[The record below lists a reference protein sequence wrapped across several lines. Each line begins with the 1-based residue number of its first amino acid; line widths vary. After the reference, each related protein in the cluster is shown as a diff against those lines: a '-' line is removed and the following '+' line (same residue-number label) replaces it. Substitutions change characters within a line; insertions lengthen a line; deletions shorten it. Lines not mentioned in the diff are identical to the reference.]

1 MALNYKDRFS
11 EWGARVLG
19 PISIGVALLAGL
31 AGSAGAAQD
40 PPVRFRTQIKPI
52 LETHCFSCHNARTHS
67 SGLVLETPEG
77 ILRGGALNGPAVL
90 AGNAEASPLIHY
102 LRGEKQ
108 PAMPLAEPPLPEE
121 EIGLIAAWIDQLPSP
136 ADASQGKGAAW
147 PFTRL
152 KPPAIPAVRNQG
164 WVRNPID
171 ALVLAKLEKQGM
183 QPAPPASR
191 RSLLRRVYFDLIGM
205 PPAPEAMLRFLRNPA
220 EDAYEQEVEKLLRSP
235 HYGERWGR
243 HWLDLVR
250 YADTEGGG
258 PDYPRPHI
266 WRYRD
271 YVIRAF
277 NQDRPYDRFV
287 KEQLAGD
294 LYAVNGA
301 EGKLGL
307 GFLNLGVVGEDSGRQ
322 NLLIDLVTTTGSVF
336 LGLTLECARC
346 HDHKYDP
353 IPTRDYYRN
362 EAFFS
367 SLTLGETD
375 LPFTQY
381 EGPSLYP
388 QAWKQR
394 AEAWQREL
402 DQRQELK
409 KKTTAEFLKRL
420 GKPFHLVGG
429 QDLKDGVVPLNEAG
443 ELKAALRRG
452 VLFSR
457 EERELYRL
465 IERQNTSY
473 GNVSHRDYF
482 KPKVHTAWEI
492 QSRYGGRRPHPAM
505 PTTYILQGGSLE
517 AKGEAVQPGFLS
529 AVGDQFPFES
539 ENPRQNPRQT
549 LAEWIAHPD
558 NPLTA
563 RVMVNRIWQHH
574 FGEGLVRTASD
585 FGRNGSGTLH
595 PELIDFLA
603 SYFVRNRWSVKAVHR
618 LILQSNVYRQSIRNP
633 RAEQFRSLDPDNR
646 YFWRSNPLRLEA
658 EAIRDSILAVSG
670 ELNPRMGGPG
680 FFPEVKEDLL
690 WEGGTWWKP
699 SSREERNR
707 RTVYMWQGRSF
718 QLPMMNVFDG
728 ANLNESC
735 WTRQVTTVAPQ
746 VFALFNNQF
755 VHEQSRSMA
764 RRIVREA
771 GSDPES
777 QLKRAFQLALQRDPT
792 SGERS
797 RSLNF
802 LTRTLTA
809 RQPPVELARG
819 PATGK
824 GVGSDASPSL
834 PPPAGD
840 QDRLADLCL
849 VLLNMNEFIFR
860 E

>member
-1 MALNYKDRFS
+1 M
-11 EWGARVLG
+11 
-19 PISIGVALLAGL
+19 
-31 AGSAGAAQD
+31 
-40 PPVRFRTQIKPI
+40 
-52 LETHCFSCHNARTHS
+52 
-67 SGLVLETPEG
+67 
-77 ILRGGALNGPAVL
+77 
-90 AGNAEASPLIHY
+90 
-102 LRGEKQ
+102 
-108 PAMPLAEPPLPEE
+108 
-121 EIGLIAAWIDQLPSP
+121 
-136 ADASQGKGAAW
+136 
-147 PFTRL
+147 
-152 KPPAIPAVRNQG
+152 
-164 WVRNPID
+164 
-171 ALVLAKLEKQGM
+171 
-183 QPAPPASR
+183 
-191 RSLLRRVYFDLIGM
+191 
-205 PPAPEAMLRFLRNPA
+205 
-220 EDAYEQEVEKLLRSP
+220 
-235 HYGERWGR
+235 
-243 HWLDLVR
+243 
-250 YADTEGGG
+250 
-258 PDYPRPHI
+258 
-266 WRYRD
+266 
-271 YVIRAF
+271 
-277 NQDRPYDRFV
+277 
-287 KEQLAGD
+287 
-294 LYAVNGA
+294 
-301 EGKLGL
+301 
-307 GFLNLGVVGEDSGRQ
+307 
-322 NLLIDLVTTTGSVF
+322 
-336 LGLTLECARC
+336 
-346 HDHKYDP
+346 
-353 IPTRDYYRN
+353 
-362 EAFFS
+362 
-367 SLTLGETD
+367 
-375 LPFTQY
+375 
-381 EGPSLYP
+381 
-388 QAWKQR
+388 
-394 AEAWQREL
+394 
-402 DQRQELK
+402 
-409 KKTTAEFLKRL
+409 
-420 GKPFHLVGG
+420 
-429 QDLKDGVVPLNEAG
+429 
-443 ELKAALRRG
+443 
-452 VLFSR
+452 
-457 EERELYRL
+457 
-465 IERQNTSY
+465 
-473 GNVSHRDYF
+473 SHRDYF
-482 KPKVHTAWEI
+482 KPKVHTASEI

-517 AKGEAVQPGFLS
+517 AKGEVVAAGFSERGRGTSSRSRARIPDRTPGRLWPS
-529 AVGDQFPFES
+529 GLP
-539 ENPRQNPRQT
+539 
-549 LAEWIAHPD
+549 HPD

-755 VHEQSRSMA
+755 VHEQSRRMA

-809 RQPPVELARG
+809 RQPSVELARG

>member
-1 MALNYKDRFS
+1 MGCELLR
-11 EWGARVLG
+11 
-19 PISIGVALLAGL
+19 PISIGVVLFTGL
-31 AGSAGAAQD
+31 AAFAEAAED
-40 PPVRFRTQIKPI
+40 TRVRFRTQVKPI
-52 LETHCFSCHNARTHS
+52 LETRCLSCHNARTHN
-67 SGLVLETPEG
+67 SGLVLETPEA

-90 AGNAEASPLIHY
+90 PGNADASPLIQY

-108 PAMPLAEPPLPEE
+108 PAMPLGEPPLAEE
-121 EIGLIAAWIDQLPSP
+121 EIGLIAAWIDRLSPP
-136 ADASQGKGAAW
+136 ADTSAGTGASW
-147 PFTRL
+147 PFTRPE
-152 KPPAIPAVRNQG
+152 PPAIPAVRDRQ

-191 RSLLRRVYFDLIGM
+191 RSLLRRVYFGLIGM
-205 PPAPEAMLRFLRNPA
+205 PPTPEAMVRFLDNPS
-220 EDAYEQEVEKLLRSP
+220 EDAYEQEIETLLGNPR
-235 HYGERWGR
+235 YGERWGR

-277 NQDRPYDRFV
+277 NQDRAYDRFI
-287 KEQLAGD
+287 KEQVAGD
-294 LYAVNGA
+294 LYAVYGA
-301 EGKLGL
+301 EGKIGL

-322 NLLIDLVTTTGSVF
+322 NLLVDLVSTTGSVF

-353 IPTRDYYRN
+353 IPTRDYYRT

-367 SLTLGETD
+367 SLSLGEAD
-375 LPFTQY
+375 LAFTQY
-381 EGPSLYP
+381 EGPSLDP
-388 QAWKQR
+388 ESWKQR
-394 AEAWQREL
+394 AEGWQREL
-402 DQRQELK
+402 DQRKELK
-409 KKTTAEFLKRL
+409 EKTTAEFLKRL
-420 GKPFHLVGG
+420 EKPFHLVEG
-429 QDLKDGVVPLNEAG
+429 QDLKDGVVPLSDAG
-443 ELKAALRRG
+443 ELKTALNRG
-452 VLFSR
+452 VLFTR

-465 IERQNTSY
+465 IERQNTAY

-482 KPKVHTAWEI
+482 KPRVHTAWEI
-492 QSRYGGRRPHPAM
+492 QSGYGARRPHPAM
-505 PTTYILQGGSLE
+505 PTTYILMGGSPE
-517 AKGEAVQPGFLS
+517 SRGEPVEPGFLS
-529 AVGDQFPFES
+529 ALEGQFPFES

-603 SYFVRNRWSVKAVHR
+603 SYFVRNRWSIKAVHR

-633 RAEQFRSLDPDNR
+633 GAEQYRGIDPDNR

-670 ELNPRMGGPG
+670 ELNATIGGPG
-680 FFPEVKEDLL
+680 FFPKVEEDLL

-735 WTRQVTTVAPQ
+735 WRRQVTTVAPQ
-746 VFALFNNQF
+746 VFALFNNPF
-755 VHEQSRSMA
+755 VHDQSRRMA

-771 GSDPES
+771 GPDAGSR
-777 QLKRAFQLALQRDPT
+777 LKLAFRLALQRDPT
-792 SGERS
+792 PGERA
-797 RSLNF
+797 RGLDF
-802 LTRTLTA
+802 LTRPLTA
-809 RQPPVELARG
+809 GQPSIKLASG
-819 PATGK
+819 PAIAP

-834 PPPAGD
+834 PPPGGD

-849 VLLNMNEFIFR
+849 VLLNMNEFIFL

>member
-1 MALNYKDRFS
+1 M
-11 EWGARVLG
+11 LG
-19 PISIGVALLAGL
+19 PIAIGVAFFTGL
-31 AGSAGAAQD
+31 ASFAGAAEED
-40 PPVRFRTQIKPI
+40 PVNFQTRIKPI
-52 LETHCFSCHNARTHS
+52 LETRCLSCHDARTHN
-67 SGLVLETPEG
+67 SGLVLETPEAA
-77 ILRGGALNGPAVL
+77 LRGGALNGPAVL
-90 AGNAEASPLIHY
+90 PGNADASPLIQY

-108 PAMPLAEPPLPEE
+108 PAMPLGEPPLAEE
-121 EIGLIAAWIDQLPSP
+121 EIGLIAAWIDRLPPP
-136 ADASQGKGAAW
+136 ADASQGEGASW

-152 KPPAIPAVRNQG
+152 EPPAIPEVRDRK

-171 ALVLAKLEKQGM
+171 ALVLAKLEAQGM

-191 RSLLRRVYFDLIGM
+191 RSLLRRIHFDLIGM
-205 PPAPEAMLRFLRNPA
+205 PPTPEAMVRFLDNPA
-220 EDAYEQEVEKLLRSP
+220 EDAYEQEIETLLRNP

-277 NQDRPYDRFV
+277 NQDRAYDRFI

-294 LYAVNGA
+294 LYAVYGA
-301 EGKLGL
+301 EGKIGL
-307 GFLNLGVVGEDSGRQ
+307 GFLNLGVVGEDAGRQ
-322 NLLIDLVTTTGSVF
+322 NLLTDLVTITGSVF

-353 IPTRDYYRN
+353 IPTRDYYRT

-367 SLTLGETD
+367 SLTLGEDD

-381 EGPSLYP
+381 EGPSLDP
-388 QAWKQR
+388 EAWEQR
-394 AEAWQREL
+394 AKRWRREL
-402 DQRQELK
+402 DRRKELK
-409 KKTTAEFLKRL
+409 EKTTAEFLKRL
-420 GKPFHLVGG
+420 EKPFHLVGG
-429 QDLKDGVVPLNEAG
+429 QDLKDGVVPLSDAG
-443 ELKAALRRG
+443 ELKTALNRG
-452 VLFSR
+452 VLFTR

-465 IERQNTSY
+465 IERQNTAY

-482 KPKVHTAWEI
+482 EARVHTAREI

-505 PTTYILQGGSLE
+505 PTTYILMGGNPESR
-517 AKGEAVQPGFLS
+517 GEPVEPGFLS
-529 AVGDQFPFES
+529 ALVDPFPFES
-539 ENPRQNPRQT
+539 RNPRQNPRQR
-549 LAEWIAHPD
+549 LAEWISHPD

-603 SYFVRNRWSVKAVHR
+603 FYFVRNRWSIKAVHQ

-633 RAEQFRSLDPDNR
+633 RAEQYGSRDPDNR

-670 ELNPRMGGPG
+670 ELNPRIGGPG
-680 FFPEVKEDLL
+680 FFPKVEEDLL

-699 SSREERNR
+699 SGREERNR

-735 WTRQVTTVAPQ
+735 WRRQVTTVAPQ
-746 VFALFNNQF
+746 VFALFNNPF
-755 VHEQSRSMA
+755 VHEQSRRMA
-764 RRIVREA
+764 ARIVREA

-777 QLKRAFQLALQRDPT
+777 QLKRAFRLALQRDPT
-792 SGERS
+792 PGERS
-797 RSLNF
+797 RGLDF
-802 LTRTLTA
+802 LSRTPA
-809 RQPPVELARG
+809 SRPPAIELAAG
-819 PATGK
+819 LAVAP

-834 PPPAGD
+834 PPPAGGR
-840 QDRLADLCL
+840 DRLADLCL
-849 VLLNMNEFIFR
+849 VLLNMNEFIFL

>member
-1 MALNYKDRFS
+1 M
-11 EWGARVLG
+11 LG

-31 AGSAGAAQD
+31 AGSASAAQD

-52 LETHCFSCHNARTHS
+52 LETRCFSCHNARTHS
-67 SGLVLETPEG
+67 SGLVLETPEA
-77 ILRGGALNGPAVL
+77 ILRGGALNGPA
-90 AGNAEASPLIHY
+90 AQPGNAKASPLIHY

-108 PAMPLAEPPLPEE
+108 PAMPLGEPPLPEQ

-136 ADASQGKGAAW
+136 ADASQGKGASW

-152 KPPAIPAVRNQG
+152 EPPAIPAVRNQG

-183 QPAPPASR
+183 QPAPPASG
-191 RSLLRRVYFDLIGM
+191 RSLLRRVNFDLIGM
-205 PPAPEAMLRFLRNPA
+205 PPTPEAMLRFLGNPA

-258 PDYPRPHI
+258 PDFPRPHI

-271 YVIRAF
+271 YVIRFF

-294 LYAVNGA
+294 LYAVYGA

-322 NLLIDLVTTTGSVF
+322 NLLVDLVATTGSVF

-353 IPTRDYYRN
+353 IPTRDYYRT

-367 SLTLGETD
+367 SLSLGEAD

-381 EGPSLYP
+381 EGPSLDSES
-388 QAWKQR
+388 WKQR

-402 DQRQELK
+402 DQRKELK
-409 KKTTAEFLKRL
+409 EKTTAEFLKRL
-420 GKPFHLVGG
+420 QKPFHLVGG
-429 QDLKDGVVPLNEAG
+429 QDLKDGVVPLSDAG
-443 ELKAALRRG
+443 ELKTALNRG
-452 VLFSR
+452 VLFTR

-465 IERQNTSY
+465 IERQNTAY

-482 KPKVHTAWEI
+482 KPRVHTAREI

-603 SYFVRNRWSVKAVHR
+603 SYFVRNRWSIKAVHR

-633 RAEQFRSLDPDNR
+633 RAEQFRSLDADNR

-670 ELNPRMGGPG
+670 ELNPRIGGPG
-680 FFPEVKEDLL
+680 FFPRVKEDLL

-699 SSREERNR
+699 SSREERSR

-735 WTRQVTTVAPQ
+735 WRRQVTTVAPQ
-746 VFALFNNQF
+746 VFALFNNPF
-755 VHEQSRSMA
+755 VHEQSRRMA
-764 RRIVREA
+764 RRIVRET
-771 GSDPES
+771 GPDPQS
-777 QLKRAFQLALQRDPT
+777 RLKRAFQLALQRDPKP
-792 SGERS
+792 GEYS
-797 RSLNF
+797 RGLDF
-802 LTRTLTA
+802 LTRPLTA
-809 RQPPVELARG
+809 RHPPIELAGG
-819 PATGK
+819 PVAAPGL
-824 GVGSDASPSL
+824 GSDALPSL
-834 PPPAGD
+834 PPSAED
-840 QDRLADLCL
+840 RDRLADLCL
-849 VLLNMNEFIFR
+849 VLLNMNEFIFL

>member
-1 MALNYKDRFS
+1 MGCELLR
-11 EWGARVLG
+11 
-19 PISIGVALLAGL
+19 PISIGVVLFTGL
-31 AGSAGAAQD
+31 AALTGTAEDTSSL
-40 PPVRFRTQIKPI
+40 FRTQIKPI
-52 LETHCFSCHNARTHS
+52 LETRCLSCHDSRTHN
-67 SGLVLETPEG
+67 SGLVLETPEA
-77 ILRGGALNGPAVL
+77 ILRGGALKGPSVL
-90 AGNAEASPLIHY
+90 AGNAEASPLIQY

-108 PAMPLAEPPLPEE
+108 PAMPLGEPPLPEE
-121 EIGLIAAWIDQLPSP
+121 EIALIAAWIDRLPPP
-136 ADASQGKGAAW
+136 ADTSRSEGAAW
-147 PFTRL
+147 PFTEL
-152 KPPAIPAVRNQG
+152 KPPAIPAVQNRQ

-171 ALVLAKLEKQGM
+171 ALILAKLETQGM
-183 QPAPPASR
+183 EPAPPASR
-191 RSLLRRVYFDLIGM
+191 RSLLRRVYFDLIGL
-205 PPAPEAMLRFLRNPA
+205 PPSPEAMVRFLENPA
-220 EDAYEQEVEKLLRSP
+220 EDAFEQEVEKLLRSP

-277 NQDRPYDRFV
+277 NQDRAYDRFV

-294 LYAVNGA
+294 LYAVYGA
-301 EGKLGL
+301 EGRLGL
-307 GFLNLGVVGEDSGRQ
+307 GFLNLGVVGEDAGRQ
-322 NLLIDLVTTTGSVF
+322 NLLVDLVTTTGSVF

-353 IPTRDYYRN
+353 IPARDYFRT
-362 EAFFS
+362 EAFFA
-367 SLTLGETD
+367 SLTVGEAD

-381 EGPSLYP
+381 EGPSLDP
-388 QAWKQR
+388 
-394 AEAWQREL
+394 EAWERRAKAWQQEL
-402 DQRQELK
+402 DQRKELK
-409 KKTTAEFLKRL
+409 ERTTAEFLKRL
-420 GKPFHLVGG
+420 EKPFHLVGG
-429 QDLKDGVVPLNEAG
+429 QDLKDGVVPPSDAG
-443 ELKAALRRG
+443 ELKTALNRG
-452 VLFSR
+452 VLFTR
-457 EERELYRL
+457 QERELYRL
-465 IERQNTSY
+465 IERQNTAY

-482 KPKVHTAWEI
+482 KSRVHTAWEI
-492 QSRYGGRRPHPAM
+492 QSGYGARRPHPAM
-505 PTTYILQGGSLE
+505 PTTYLLQGGNPK
-517 AKGEAVQPGFLS
+517 ARGEAVQPGFLS
-529 AVGDQFPFES
+529 AVEAGFPFKS

-603 SYFVRNRWSVKAVHR
+603 SYFVRNRWSIKTVHR
-618 LILQSNVYRQSIRNP
+618 LILQSNVYRQSIRSP
-633 RAEQFRSLDPDNR
+633 RAEEYRSRDPDNR

-670 ELNPRMGGPG
+670 ELNATIGGPG
-680 FFPEVKEDLL
+680 FFPKVEEDLL

-735 WTRQVTTVAPQ
+735 WRRQVTTVAPQ
-746 VFALFNNQF
+746 VFALFNNPF
-755 VHEQSRSMA
+755 VHEQSRRMA
-764 RRIVREA
+764 GRIVREA

-792 SGERS
+792 PGERS
-797 RSLNF
+797 RGLDF
-802 LTRTLTA
+802 LTRPLTA
-809 RQPPVELARG
+809 RQTPVELAKG
-819 PATGK
+819 PAAAP
-824 GVGSDASPSL
+824 GVGSDASPRL
-834 PPPAGD
+834 PLSAGD

-849 VLLNMNEFIFR
+849 VLLNMNEFIFL